1 MISSLYM
8 KDSYLNRNV
17 ELLTNENIIEYDLK
31 SANTS
36 LCREYEI
43 IPIKEIERL
52 EKMDKKKRV
61 VTFGK
66 MMRADKSLAD
76 KLKDAFIDIRKRFFE
91 ANDIQDGD
99 VLAIKKD
106 AIFCLKEMHFT
117 EFGHCR
123 FVKKN
128 AYTSFMRVGNLELY
142 YAATFSETNP
152 DGTLDV
158 KGIADEA
165 LDKHDPYMMSFLRT
179 LFKHLELSE
188 KGVQAKYLTRFVT
201 RYKHCKLDLGYYREF
216 NHASVFRVLDSETTY
231 DEKVFLPE
239 HPFESL
245 DISYNFSTVILPIVR
260 ILL

>member
-1 MISSLYM
+1 MGKKVTVIGAGSVGATISY
-8 KDSYLNRNV
+8 
-17 ELLTNENIIEYDLK
+17 T
-31 SANTS
+31 
-36 LCREYEI
+36 
-43 IPIKEIERL
+43 
-52 EKMDKKKRV
+52 
-61 VTFGK
+61 
-66 MMRADKSLAD
+66 LA
-76 KLKDAFIDIRKRFFE
+76 
-91 ANDIQDGD
+91 
-99 VLAIKKD
+99 
-106 AIFCLKEMHFT
+106 
-117 EFGHCR
+117 
-123 FVKKN
+123 
-128 AYTSFMRVGNLELY
+128 
-142 YAATFSETNP
+142 
-152 DGTLDV
+152 V

-165 LDKHDPYMMSFLRT
+165 LDKHEPYMMSFLRT